1 MIEIF
6 EWQSDKRKGEGMGFL
21 CRYGRVLGVAIIL
34 VSYGISVAGPEA
46 GAIATVESAL
56 GGIFLEREGM
66 AQQPV
71 QNGIVLYPGDRI
83 HIGQDGLCHARYED
97 GSYLTLHPGSSVM
110 LMYHR
115 KPEPLLPPP
124 APRREIHLFSGKVTY
139 RSAARPAAPAKLIS
153 PTAAVVFKGPR
164 AEFRTDGVFTY
175 LNDREVQIAQKAG
188 VAGNPKEEA
197 PKAASPEAQQL
208 VDDYV
213 NSVKAL
219 IQEQ

>member
-1 MIEIF
+1 M
-6 EWQSDKRKGEGMGFL
+6 GML
-21 CRYGRVLGVAIIL
+21 CRYGRVFGVAIML

-71 QNGIVLYPGDRI
+71 QNGVVLYPGDRI
-83 HIGQDGLCHARYED
+83 HISQDGLCHARYED

-115 KPEPLLPPP
+115 KPEPLVPSPE
-124 APRREIHLFSGKVTY
+124 PRREIHLFSGKVTY
-139 RSAARPAAPAKLIS
+139 RSAARPTAPARLIS
-153 PTAAVVFKGPR
+153 PTTAVVFKGPR

-175 LNDREVQIAQKAG
+175 LNDQEVQIARKAG
-188 VAGNPKEEA
+188 SAGTPEEEA
-197 PKAASPEAQQL
+197 SPSVSPEAQQL
-208 VDDYV
+208 VDDYI